1 MPHLVNPLDEDNSM
15 TAEHEHA
22 EAEFRATLLGTFYPN
37 NSVVAVFD
45 DAQDA
50 EQAVSD
56 LQKSG
61 VAAGDI
67 RMVSGDEVLQAAT
80 EQDWTQQGGL
90 RGLVGRVQR
99 ILSEE
104 GHAQIQYLEEA
115 RNGHHF
121 VLVRVHEEPA
131 VKQIQEALHT
141 RHAHHMK
148 YFSQL
153 AIEDLM

>member
-1 MPHLVNPLDEDNSM
+1 M
-15 TAEHEHA
+15 TAEHQHA

-37 NSVVAVFD
+37 NSVVAIFN
-45 DAQDA
+45 DAQDG

-67 RMVSGDEVLQAAT
+67 RLVSGEEVLQAAA

-90 RGLVGRVQR
+90 RGLVGRLQR

-104 GHAQIQYLEEA
+104 GHAQIQYMEEA

-121 VLVRVHEEPA
+121 VLVRVHEEPT
-131 VKQIQEALHT
+131 VKQIQETLHT
-141 RHAHHMK
+141 HHAHHMK

-153 AIEDLM
+153 TMTDLP